1 MPLFAIAF
9 DNTITLGAILQ
20 TVTLIGV
27 AFAAFYALKNRIEV
41 FHTVLQEHAQA
52 LHKHDAV
59 LSVYET
65 RIFELV
71 GGLQRLVGRIEAS
84 DRRHDSK

>member
-1 MPLFAIAF
+1 MPVVAIAF
-9 DNTITLGAILQ
+9 DNTITLGAVLQ
-20 TVTLIGV
+20 IVTLLGV
-27 AFAAFYALKNRIEV
+27 ALAAFYAVKNRIEV
-41 FHTVLQEHAQA
+41 FQTILQEHGQA

-59 LSVYET
+59 LQIYET

-84 DRRHDSK
+84 DRRHDQK